1 MTTPPKR
8 SSRTAGAFAQ
18 EDPSSWRKP
27 SQAQRLSNRVILRAQ
42 QLANELRDDLNTLSF
57 FKEAAEK
64 AGMPENLL
72 KNVVESVV
80 FVCPDPK
87 SDGTTYYLPRLLN
100 TFDLEQPGLWPWIVE
115 HQGRF
120 QPLFDLHGAKTGYQS
135 FLEAI
140 EQAETATTADPT
152 KAKRR
157 RAVVHDLLI
166 DQIATLP
173 YQGLLPE
180 LWEEF
185 FFRRTEPGWSPR
197 ACWCHVRKP
206 EKANGESRDQ
216 NDTPPQPVEMW
227 RFDGLRPGE
236 KWGTNLPN
244 VQIRASDEQ
253 GVFDYD
259 VQKHLRDLYRDFVDP
274 FLLGIHEPHGDQES
288 DSPYF
293 KTHQYGEVRGIA
305 VPVYEWFPREG
316 LEPCGGFIAWL
327 FVIPK
332 QEDKN
337 LLEALFPS
345 EISNDKEPHA
355 SWLGLS
361 FCVRKFATRLRQ
373 LQRREALE
381 HRGRRGGGALELT
394 KELSHY
400 FTGWRRSVL
409 DWNPKFADG
418 EFFKHE
424 DVDDTHRLA
433 IDVSPTL
440 GLGLDERG
448 SHLPVLLE
456 PLPGTIIPE
465 DAKSRED
472 YLVSQA
478 EAVRAFYRDAARLEA
493 ERRLGKLSGEVASAH
508 DYSKDLNALDSQL
521 ARFSKE
527 LSQTRE
533 HFQHARTDSVADL
546 QSEIQERLGALKV
559 PEEWWLLRARFMMA
573 HQRTETEGRLYEQ
586 PEWCLDLIKR
596 GTRGALIRLVKL
608 LVWHP
613 IDWEEHVKHA
623 SLTLSGPQMDEDQA
637 ELSPR
642 HLSDWSRLFSYDE
655 RGRYAEIDKILG
667 NYMRFMFVEERI
679 EEEAFWTR
687 HPPPK
692 LNGDSLMTAQ
702 LLWADMPDGGK
713 TRWRPVGTLC
723 PLLVF
728 SLRAAYQHAWLDGF
742 LRAAVNWEGGASMKG
757 FLPKTPSVTLKSM
770 DDGTGFYLT
779 FPDPQTRIFEN
790 GRPGQ
795 MEGKIRLP
803 WGTWERD
810 LSRYE
815 GLCHPWQRKLI
826 REPASNDF
834 QIQITTQ

>member
-1 MTTPPKR
+1 MTTPPEY
-8 SSRTAGAFAQ
+8 SSKMADDSAQ
-18 EDPSSWRKP
+18 EDPSKWREP

-42 QLANELRDDLNTLSF
+42 ALANELKDDLNTLSLF
-57 FKEAAEK
+57 NEHGGPIK
-64 AGMPENLL
+64 A
-72 KNVVESVV
+72 VA
-80 FVCPDPK
+80 FVCPSSEQNHDAITSIETDDVRSP
-87 SDGTTYYLPRLLN
+87 GYYLPRLLG
-100 TFDLEQPGLWPWIVE
+100 TFKFESNILWAWIE
-115 HQGRF
+115 NAICDQEISFMR
-120 QPLFDLHGAKTGYQS
+120 LFSIKASGNQS
-135 FLEAI
+135 ARWEAF
-140 EQAETATTADPT
+140 
-152 KAKRR
+152 R
-157 RAVVHDLLI
+157 RAIKENERAVAHDLII
-166 DQIATLP
+166 DQIAELP
-173 YQGLLPE
+173 YCGILPE
-180 LWEEF
+180 LWEDF
-185 FFRRTEPGWSPR
+185 FGVHQKSSKSSPSQPLEAPR
-197 ACWCHVRKP
+197 ACWFEVDEPVNIRRNRNSQKVRLWPINQFKVDRK
-206 EKANGESRDQ
+206 EALLDQ
-216 NDTPPQPVEMW
+216 VLPKLKIGCEDPG
-227 RFDGLRPGE
+227 GL
-236 KWGTNLPN
+236 L
-244 VQIRASDEQ
+244 AS
-253 GVFDYD
+253 
-259 VQKHLRDLYRDFVDP
+259 LYQNFIDP
-274 FLLGIHEPHGDQES
+274 FIIGEHLPKFTSGI
-288 DSPYF
+288 SPYF
-293 KTHQYGEVRGIA
+293 DKPQFGRLEGIA
-305 VPVYEWFPREG
+305 LPVYDAFSRDG
-316 LEPCGGFIAWL
+316 LDPEGGFLSWL
-327 FVIPK
+327 VFIPEK
-332 QEDKN
+332 EKINDLRK
-337 LLEALFPS
+337 
-345 EISNDKEPHA
+345 EIFESKREQK

-381 HRGRRGGGALELT
+381 HRGRQAVGALELT

-400 FTGWRRSVL
+400 FTGWRRS
-409 DWNPKFADG
+409 DGSWHNPRFRDD
-418 EFFKHE
+418 EFFRHKKRNN
-424 DVDDTHRLA
+424 TYYLA

-440 GLGLDERG
+440 GLGIDHRG
-448 SHLPVLLE
+448 APLPVILE
-456 PLPGTIIPE
+456 SLPDTIVPE
-465 DAKSRED
+465 DPMARDE
-472 YLVSQA
+472 YLLSQT
-478 EAVRAFYRDAARLEA
+478 EAVRAFYRDASRLEA

-533 HFQHARTDSVADL
+533 HFQHTRSDSVADL

-623 SLTLSGPQMDEDQA
+623 SRTLSGPQMDEDQA

-702 LLWADMPDGGK
+702 LLWAEMPDGGK

-779 FPDPQTRIFEN
+779 FPDPQTRIFESR
-790 GRPGQ
+790 RPGQ